1 MLLCVLMQQ
10 TEYFERSDDAE
21 DDDAEDDD
29 AEDDD
34 TDADVV
40 DNDVNDVDG
49 DVNANAEDGGVNA
62 DADDDGVEG
71 EEVEQDMAVL
81 SIDDSAGLDQEV
93 TTADAINRST
103 ALEHSSSPS
112 PPAVAAAVAAAVEAS
127 SIEALVP
134 NRNRKGDGGGEEE
147 ASVSVLSAAVD
158 EGASMSSSVSSIGRE
173 GLFNRATTRDLKLP
187 QVVVESSRG
196 SLI

>member
-1 MLLCVLMQQ
+1 MLLCVLMQ
-10 TEYFERSDDAE
+10 TEYFERSDVAE
-21 DDDAEDDD
+21 DDDAEGDV

-34 TDADVV
+34 TEGDDADADVF
-40 DNDVNDVDG
+40 DNDVNDVD
-49 DVNANAEDGGVNA
+49 VNADAEDGDVNA

-71 EEVEQDMAVL
+71 EEIEQDMAVL

-103 ALEHSSSPS
+103 ALEHSSSSS
-112 PPAVAAAVAAAVEAS
+112 PPAVAVAAAAS

-134 NRNRKGDGGGEEE
+134 NRNRKGEGGGEDEE

-187 QVVVESSRG
+187 QVV
-196 SLI
+196 LN